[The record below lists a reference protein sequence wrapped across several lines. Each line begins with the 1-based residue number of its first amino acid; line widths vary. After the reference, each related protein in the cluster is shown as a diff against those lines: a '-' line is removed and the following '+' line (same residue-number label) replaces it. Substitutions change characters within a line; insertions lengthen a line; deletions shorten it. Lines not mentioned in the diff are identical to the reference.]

1 MKINN
6 FNNIINM
13 SYMFS
18 NCNSLLSLPDISKR
32 NTDNVIDMS
41 YMFSSLYAI
50 IITPIAIIITQ
61 SALIITPLH

>member
-6 FNNIINM
+6 FNNIINI

-41 YMFSSLYAI
+41 YMFSRPYSI
-50 IITPIAIIITQ
+50 IIINIAIIK
-61 SALIITPLH
+61 